1 MMRIEIASNLQT
13 SSMYGDRRAAAA
25 AQRSEEKQSVN
36 TDARAAEVKNNSWGL
51 KSTSD
56 GIGGIEDNAARVP
69 STAPLV
75 GRAFQPAGETD
86 VNGRASTDEKNLART
101 EDDLKEFISE
111 LSKLTQMSS
120 NRLEFEFDSEE
131 EVSVIRVVDKET
143 GELVWRVP
151 PEKLLAAMDDIFNTQ
166 GIVLDQTA

>member
-13 SSMYGDRRAAAA
+13 SSVYGDRRAAAA
-25 AQRSEEKQSVN
+25 AQRTEEKQSAN
-36 TDARAAEVKNNSWGL
+36 TDARAAEVKNNTWGL
-51 KSTSD
+51 ESTPD
-56 GIGGIEDNAARVP
+56 RIGGIEDNAARVP
-69 STAPLV
+69 STAPF
-75 GRAFQPAGETD
+75 AETA

-101 EDDLKEFISE
+101 EDDLKDFVSE
-111 LSKLTQMSS
+111 VSKLSLTSK
-120 NRLEFEFDSEE
+120 NRLEFEFDSKE

-143 GELVWRVP
+143 GELVWRIP